1 MTYAPGH
8 EKELFDRSVGCR
20 VGVYRAS
27 RPASKRARTA
37 EDPHHPRDSRRH
49 LLCPEEWLPLAAL
62 ASKFSALGDRLL
74 VVREMAR
81 GWNLRAAQRRAT
93 PAATGEVG
101 QEPAPERGRGRLP
114 VSQDHRGRRRTE
126 GIRWQQEGSRQ
137 EAPPAGGHGGLA
149 PQSQGSQREGVRPG
163 RAEAPAGVG
172 AYRAFSPEAPLA

>member
-20 VGVYRAS
+20 VGVYPAS
-27 RPASKRARTA
+27 RPASKRARTT

-62 ASKFSALGDRLL
+62 ASGFSALGDRLL

-93 PAATGEVG
+93 RAATGEVG
-101 QEPAPERGRGRLP
+101 QEEPAPEC
-114 VSQDHRGRRRTE
+114 GRRRD
-126 GIRWQQEGSRQ
+126 S
-137 EAPPAGGHGGLA
+137 
-149 PQSQGSQREGVRPG
+149 QS
-163 RAEAPAGVG
+163 AKTTGVG
-172 AYRAFSPEAPLA
+172 GEQRGYDGNKKVRGRKRHLLWWTRRACSSKPRFTARRCQTRTG

>member
-1 MTYAPGH
+1 MRYAPGH

-62 ASKFSALGDRLL
+62 ASGFSALGDRLL

-81 GWNLRAAQRRAT
+81 GWNLRAAQRRAMR
-93 PAATGEVG
+93 AATGEVG
-101 QEPAPERGRGRLP
+101 QEPAPERGRRRLP
-114 VSQDHRGRRRTE
+114 VGQDHRGRRRTQR
-126 GIRWQQEGSRQ
+126 GYDGNKKVRGRKRHLLWWTRRACSSKPRFTARRCQSRT
-137 EAPPAGGHGGLA
+137 G
-149 PQSQGSQREGVRPG
+149 
-163 RAEAPAGVG
+163 
-172 AYRAFSPEAPLA
+172 